1 MYYFFRFSGCV
12 QCWDLKSQR
21 LEKSVDIFDSKEH
34 PILWLGT
41 FVNDDMENIL
51 VQARFATK
59 VHIYDSQFANCKKTL
74 QIQQAVPHFCKGDI
88 FQEKIILPV
97 GESHCGIFVASSNT
111 LKTIENDH
119 KETGNLMSLKLSS
132 VYLFLGFE
140 SGTLKMCNSQTF
152 ECVKIVNVTHSVT
165 SIACDENYV
174 VTSNQEDY
182 IICHEIPSLN
192 LGKIQVM
199 LAFTIW
205 KN

>member
-1 MYYFFRFSGCV
+1 M
-12 QCWDLKSQR
+12 
-21 LEKSVDIFDSKEH
+21 
-34 PILWLGT
+34 
-41 FVNDDMENIL
+41 

-59 VHIYDSQFANCKKTL
+59 VHIYDSQFADCKKTL

-119 KETGNLMSLKLSS
+119 KETGNLMSIKLSS

-140 SGTLKMCNSQTF
+140 SGMLKMCNSQTY

-192 LGKIQVM
+192 MGKIQVM
-199 LAFTIW
+199 FTIEFRKAEILKVASW
-205 KN
+205 QHCVNSKIKVIFEHH